1 MKKEY
6 IAPSMKAIEMKV
18 ETVILAGSGELNVN
32 PTSSTTN
39 DGVQFN
45 DFETSNTDGTS
56 NWEL

>member
-6 IAPSMKAIEMKV
+6 IKPSMKAIEMKV

-32 PTSSTTN
+32 PTSSTSN

-45 DFETSNTDGTS
+45 DFENSNGESSD
-56 NWEL
+56 LDL

>member
-39 DGVQFN
+39 DGVQFD
-45 DFETSNTDGTS
+45 DFETSNID
-56 NWEL
+56 L